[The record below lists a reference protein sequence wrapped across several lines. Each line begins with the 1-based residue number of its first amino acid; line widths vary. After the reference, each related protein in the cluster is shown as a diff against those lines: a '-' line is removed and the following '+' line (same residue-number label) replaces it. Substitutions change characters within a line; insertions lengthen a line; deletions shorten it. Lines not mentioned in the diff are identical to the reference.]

1 MTSKKHPL
9 GIYIHIPFCD
19 KKCDYCDFL
28 SGPANNQTKEYYSKA
43 LIEEIKAYND
53 LMDDYLVKTIFIG
66 GGTPSSIEANYI
78 VQILDSINNNFNLD
92 VEEISIETNP
102 GTLSREKL
110 KSYKDVGINRLS
122 IGLQS
127 TNNKELKLLGRIHT
141 YEEFLENY
149 HLARE
154 LGYSNINIDLMSGLP
169 GQSVEAWEE
178 SLQKVLALKPEH
190 ISAYS
195 LIIEEGTPFYERYGD
210 KNASDIDEENS
221 RGNGNIDEETDRLIY
236 SKTKEMLE
244 LHGYNRYEI
253 SNYARQGYECK
264 HNKSYWERIPYLGLG
279 LGSSSLID
287 NTRYNNEENLRNY
300 IKNSSKPSLLR
311 KNLINLSKEEAMEEF
326 MFLGLRLTKGIS
338 KTKFQQEFGIGI
350 EEIFQ
355 KQINQSIKEG
365 VLEEIADTIRLTDYG
380 LDVSNH
386 VLARFLLS

>member
-28 SGPANNQTKEYYSKA
+28 SGPANNQTKEAYSKA
-43 LIEEIKAYND
+43 IIEEIKAYKD

-78 VQILDSINNNFNLD
+78 VQILDSIINNFNLD

-127 TNNKELKLLGRIHT
+127 TNNQELKLLGRIHT

-338 KTKFQQEFGIGI
+338 KTKFQQEFGIPI
-350 EEIFQ
+350 EEIFH

>member
-78 VQILDSINNNFNLD
+78 VQILDSINKNFNLD

-127 TNNKELKLLGRIHT
+127 TNNQELKLLGRIHT

>member
-28 SGPANNQTKEYYSKA
+28 SGPANNQTKEAYSKA
-43 LIEEIKAYND
+43 IIEEIKAYKD

-78 VQILDSINNNFNLD
+78 VQILDSINKNFNLD

-127 TNNKELKLLGRIHT
+127 TNNQELKLLGRIHT

-221 RGNGNIDEETDRLIY
+221 RGNGNIDEETDRLLY

-264 HNKSYWERIPYLGLG
+264 HNKSYWDRIPYLGLG

-311 KNLINLSKEEAMEEF
+311 KNLIILSKEEAMEEF

-338 KTKFQQEFGIGI
+338 KSKFHQEFGIPI
-350 EEIFQ
+350 EEIFH

>member
-28 SGPANNQTKEYYSKA
+28 SGPANNQTKEAYSKA
-43 LIEEIKAYND
+43 IIEEIKAYKD

-127 TNNKELKLLGRIHT
+127 TNNQELKLLGRIHT

>member
-28 SGPANNQTKEYYSKA
+28 SGPANNQTKEAYSKA
-43 LIEEIKAYND
+43 IIEEIKAYKD

-78 VQILDSINNNFNLD
+78 VQILDSIINNFNLD

-127 TNNKELKLLGRIHT
+127 TNNQELKLLGRIHT

-311 KNLINLSKEEAMEEF
+311 KNLIILSKEEAMEEF

-338 KTKFQQEFGIGI
+338 KSKFHQEFGIPI
-350 EEIFQ
+350 EEIFH

>member
-127 TNNKELKLLGRIHT
+127 TNNQELKLLGRIHT